1 MQDTLGK
8 RSLALQVACMGV
20 LISGAASASTPA
32 DVGMDV
38 PQSVLIR
45 DSLGTGAADRDPLR
59 IPRTVPQER
68 ILIRTPAIGPEREL
82 VAPARPI
89 ESPVMVRRFSLDSL
103 FFEDEN
109 ELSRDEMRVVLFPW
123 LGRNLTF
130 LELQMA
136 AAAMIGYLRE
146 KGHDDAQ
153 VRISQ
158 AQFQSRTEAAM
169 SIARLTPAMID
180 LEPRIMV
187 ARFDV
192 DGVTVLPED
201 RIDALL
207 APYSDRQLS
216 LGDLEDAA
224 DSVAQ
229 LLRDAGFGLAQAFL
243 PPQDISDGRVRIQVL
258 EGVLDGDSGIRGVTI
273 AQAEDSRL
281 REDTLQRFI
290 GRDIEA
296 FAPLNINI
304 LERNIRV
311 TSDLPGVGELSAD
324 LAPGSAPG
332 TTQIIA
338 EVEDSP
344 VLSGRASADNFGSV
358 YTGRERLNLGFS
370 VDGPSGRGEQFYFD
384 STFASN
390 SRFAN
395 LGAHTP
401 VGSTGLRLGIGF
413 SALAADIDVRAGDP
427 ELFVNP
433 ELSSSY
439 RGVTVFT
446 SYPVKRSAAH
456 NVYFSSAYNFKRY
469 ERRSNLLEGLDSDH
483 DIQLLS
489 MTLSGD
495 SLDAFRGQTRWALT
509 ASLGDLDLSNNLD
522 NERFDALTARTQGG
536 FAKLNYSLGRLQ
548 ALPFMPGDDWMLSA
562 SLSGQQASTNLDPA
576 EKFSLGGPNGVRAY
590 PLSEGSGD
598 HGILANLELS
608 KAVLAQGEHRVS
620 LFAFYDWGRVQQFA
634 TPWPGALVGDAPNT
648 YQLSGY
654 GLGASWNLGSRV
666 QLRAMAATKDGDN
679 PNPGIDGTDNDGR
692 KDSTRYWLHGSVSF

>member
-1 MQDTLGK
+1 MRVKVGK
-8 RSLALQVACMGV
+8 LAAAVKVVCMGA
-20 LISGAASASTPA
+20 LISGGAYASTEVA
-32 DVGMDV
+32 MDGA
-38 PQSVLIR
+38 PSVLMR
-45 DSLGTGAADRDPLR
+45 DGLGTGAVDRDPLR

-89 ESPVMVRRFSLDSL
+89 ESPAMVRRFSLDSL

-109 ELSRDEMRVVLFPW
+109 ELSQDEMRLVLFPW

-146 KGHDDAQ
+146 MGHDDAQ

-158 AQFQSRTEAAM
+158 AQFQSRTDAAM
-169 SIARLTPAMID
+169 SIAGLTPAMID

-187 ARFDV
+187 ASFDV
-192 DGVTVLPED
+192 DGVTVLSGE
-201 RIDALL
+201 RVDALL
-207 APYSDRQLS
+207 SPFSNRALS
-216 LGDLEDAA
+216 LGEMEDAA
-224 DSVAQ
+224 QAVAQ
-229 LLRDAGFGLAQAFL
+229 VLRDAGYGLAQAFL
-243 PPQDISDGRVRIQVL
+243 PPQDISDGRVRIQVQ
-258 EGVLDGDSGIRGVTI
+258 EGVLDGDSGVRGLTI
-273 AQAEDSRL
+273 AQADDSRL
-281 REDTLQRFI
+281 REDMLQRFI
-290 GRDIEA
+290 GRDIEP
-296 FAPLNINI
+296 FAPLNIST

-311 TSDLPGVGELSAD
+311 TSDLPGVGDLSAD

-344 VLSGRASADNFGSV
+344 TLSGRASTDNFGSI

-370 VDGPSGRGEQFYFD
+370 VDSPSGRGEQFYFD

-395 LGAHTP
+395 LGVHGP
-401 VGSTGLRLGIGF
+401 VGSAGWRLGAGF
-413 SALAADIDVRAGDP
+413 SALEADIDVRAGDP
-427 ELFVNP
+427 GLFVNP

-439 RGVTVFT
+439 RGATVFT
-446 SYPVKRSAAH
+446 SYPIKRSAAH

-469 ERRSNLLEGLDSDH
+469 ERRSNRLEGLDSDH
-483 DIQLLS
+483 DIQLVS

-509 ASLGDLDLSNNLD
+509 ASLGDLDLSNNRD
-522 NERFDALTARTQGG
+522 NQRFDAETARTQGN
-536 FAKLNYSLGRLQ
+536 FSKLNYSLGRLQ

-598 HGILANLELS
+598 NGVLANIEIS
-608 KAVLAQGEHRVS
+608 KTVMSQGDQRLN
-620 LFAFYDWGRVQQFA
+620 LFAFYDWGRVRQFE
-634 TPWPGALVGDAPNT
+634 TPWTGALVGDTPNT
-648 YQLSGY
+648 YELSGY

-666 QLRAMAATKDGDN
+666 QLRAMAATKDGEN
-679 PNPGIDGTDNDGR
+679 PNPGINGTDNDGR
-692 KDSTRYWLHGSVSF
+692 KDSTRYWLHGSISF